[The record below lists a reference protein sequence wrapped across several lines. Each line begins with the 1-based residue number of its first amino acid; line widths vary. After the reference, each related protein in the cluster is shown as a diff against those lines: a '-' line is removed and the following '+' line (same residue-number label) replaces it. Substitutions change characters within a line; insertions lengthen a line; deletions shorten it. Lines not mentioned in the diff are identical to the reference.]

1 MKQLFIMLLIV
12 SSAVMPAN
20 AQQKNKPEN
29 VIKAFEFLIDL
40 YGQKAGQTYSV
51 EKNPNT
57 GIIES
62 RERIVTFTCRKNE
75 PYIEMMGDDF
85 MKDEPLSYQI
95 KHITPGQNS
104 QNFTLAVNTNDSKT
118 TKQYHIR
125 TKSTEEM
132 WFMACKNPEN
142 PSLRDAYA
150 IVWQAAP
157 DNKVKGTIYM
167 ITSPRPSNFDRVF
180 DNSKKVFK
188 IEGRVDANI
197 KDSLYNIYIA
207 DSYDALNAVGDD
219 DYVACVPVINKRFE
233 YQAELDRPMVGRLR
247 CIFPDGELCSA
258 WIDLDFVPGETY
270 HITVHNGY
278 YDDDEDYERRVGR
291 YSGKSLINRQTV
303 FTEEEVA
310 VDTVA
315 VIEDFEAEAP
325 VVSEYATP
333 LPRRNNNL
341 KQQPT
346 PLQKMQIEAKGK
358 AFEAKMEAIKA
369 TYAALKPFI
378 DLKTLAG
385 TDSYFAQITKQNK
398 ELDADFHEL
407 IKWLEGFVPDVQK
420 REFLSQGYKELLKFY
435 TEQNQGFTELIKA
448 CGVLPKS
455 AQKTQKELNKLIEK
469 NMAEMSKVIA
479 GAK

>member
-1 MKQLFIMLLIV
+1 MKHLFIMLLIAC
-12 SSAVMPAN
+12 SALTTAN

-29 VIKAFEFLIDL
+29 VIKAFEFLIGL

-62 RERIVTFTCRKNE
+62 SERIVPFTCKKDE
-75 PYIEMMGDDF
+75 PYITMMGEDF
-85 MKDEPLSYQI
+85 MEDEPLSYQI
-95 KHITPGQNS
+95 KHITPGQGS
-104 QNFTLAVNTNDSKT
+104 QNFTLAVHTNVPNVINH
-118 TKQYHIR
+118 YAIR
-125 TKSTEEM
+125 TKSAEEM
-132 WFMACKNPEN
+132 WFMACKNPDN

-150 IVWQAAP
+150 IVWQPTA

-207 DSYDALNAVGDD
+207 NSYDALNAVGDD

-233 YQAELDRPMVGRLR
+233 YQTELDRPMVGRLR

-315 VIEDFEAEAP
+315 VIDDVETEAP

-333 LPRRNNNL
+333 QPKRNNNL

-346 PLQKMQIEAKGK
+346 PLQTMQIEAKGK

-369 TYAALKPFI
+369 SYAALKPFI

-420 REFLSQGYKELLKFY
+420 PDFLGTGYKELLKFY

-448 CGVLPKS
+448 CGVLPKT

-469 NMAEMSKVIA
+469 NMKEMSKA
-479 GAK
+479 MSF

>member
-1 MKQLFIMLLIV
+1 MKHLFIMLLIACSAATTV
-12 SSAVMPAN
+12 S
-20 AQQKNKPEN
+20 AQQKAKPEN
-29 VIKAFEFLIDL
+29 VIEAFEFLIDL

-62 RERIVTFTCRKNE
+62 SERIVTFTCKKNE

-85 MKDEPLSYQI
+85 MKDEKLSYQI
-95 KHITPGQNS
+95 KHITPGQGS

-118 TKQYHIR
+118 TKQYQIR
-125 TKSTEEM
+125 TKSDQEM
-132 WFMACKNPEN
+132 WFMACKNPDN

-150 IVWQAAP
+150 IVWQPAP

-207 DSYDALNAVGDD
+207 NSYDALNAVGDD

-233 YQAELDRPMVGRLR
+233 YQTELDRPMVGRLR

-291 YSGKSLINRQTV
+291 YSGKSLINS
-303 FTEEEVA
+303 EVV

-315 VIEDFEAEAP
+315 VIDDFETEAP

-333 LPRRNNNL
+333 QPKRNNNL

-346 PLQKMQIEAKGK
+346 PLQNMQIEAKGK

-369 TYAALKPFI
+369 SYAALKPFI

-385 TDSYFAQITKQNK
+385 TDGYFAQITKQNK

-420 REFLSQGYKELLKFY
+420 PDFLGTGYKELLKFY

-448 CGVLPKS
+448 CGVLPKT

-469 NMAEMSKVIA
+469 NMAEMSNIIA
-479 GAK
+479 GGK

>member
-1 MKQLFIMLLIV
+1 MKHLFIMLLIAC
-12 SSAVMPAN
+12 SALTTAN

-29 VIKAFEFLIDL
+29 VIKAFEFLIGL

-62 RERIVTFTCRKNE
+62 SERIVPFTCKKDE
-75 PYIEMMGDDF
+75 PYITMMGEDF

-95 KHITPGQNS
+95 KHITPGQGS
-104 QNFTLAVNTNDSKT
+104 QNFTLAVHTNVPNVINH
-118 TKQYHIR
+118 YAIR
-125 TKSTEEM
+125 TKSAEEM
-132 WFMACKNPEN
+132 WFMACKNPDN

-150 IVWQAAP
+150 IVWQPAP

-207 DSYDALNAVGDD
+207 NSYDALNAVGDD

-233 YQAELDRPMVGRLR
+233 YQTELDRPMVGRLR

-291 YSGKSLINRQTV
+291 YSGKSLINS
-303 FTEEEVA
+303 EVV

-315 VIEDFEAEAP
+315 VIDDFEAEAP

-333 LPRRNNNL
+333 QPKRNNNL

-369 TYAALKPFI
+369 SYAALKPFI

-385 TDSYFAQITKQNK
+385 TDGYFAQITKQNK

-407 IKWLEGFVPDVQK
+407 IKWLEGLVPDVQK
-420 REFLSQGYKELLKFY
+420 PDFLGTGYKELLKFY

-448 CGVLPKS
+448 CGVLPKT

-469 NMAEMSKVIA
+469 NMAELSNIIA
-479 GAK
+479 GGK